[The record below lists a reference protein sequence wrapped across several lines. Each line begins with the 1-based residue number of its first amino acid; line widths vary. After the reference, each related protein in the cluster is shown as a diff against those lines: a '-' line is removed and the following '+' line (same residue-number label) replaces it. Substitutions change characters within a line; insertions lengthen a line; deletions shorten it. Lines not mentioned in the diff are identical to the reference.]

1 MPSLS
6 LFGAHRF
13 PERLRASL
21 VPEERE
27 RVERVLGTARLFMAS
42 ASLVA
47 IFLDPTEPTAY
58 TELAY
63 GLLIAYVGSSAFI
76 FLLLRT
82 HRPVKPRFQ
91 WAVHAT
97 DIIWPATITAFTQGP
112 NSPFFP
118 FFTFVLLAAAFRW
131 GLRETLATALATIA
145 VLMVQAGLI
154 TEALFGG
161 ILEGEFQLNRFIMRS
176 SYLTITGL
184 LLGYLAREEKQLR
197 AETSSIARII
207 AKARVETG
215 LNGTVHTILDDLLSL
230 FAAHRAVLVVHETST
245 GRVLLWQVYEAGV
258 EQPTRLQTGESVY
271 EDGQKYFFTGPPVMH
286 VVRDEGGARLTRA
299 LDERGHPAESTPI
312 EVPKALLV
320 THDFTSFVAISAVF
334 GEDWKGRLFLL
345 DPRLAAIREPELH
358 FLQTVVGQVAPAIYS
373 VYLLSRL
380 RERAGAIERARVAR
394 ELHDGSIQSLI
405 GLEMQVDVLRRQVG
419 VENPVAPELARIQDL
434 LRDEILNLRELMQQ
448 MKTIEI
454 HPRQLVETLA
464 GTVDRFQRE
473 TGISAS
479 FVCHHDEV
487 YMPPRVAR
495 EMVRI
500 VQEALVNVRKHS
512 KATHAVVRLT
522 SDNGCWKVVV
532 DDDGKGFDFSGH
544 LNQEELDSGRKGP
557 LIIKER
563 VRAIGGQLTVESAP
577 GFGARLEITVP
588 QKEHGTY
595 E

>member
-1 MPSLS
+1 MNPFRS
-6 LFGAHRF
+6 HRF
-13 PERLRASL
+13 LDRLHASL

-27 RVERVLGTARLFMAS
+27 RVERVLAGARLFMAA

-47 IFLDPTEPTAY
+47 IYLDPTEPTAY
-58 TELAY
+58 AGLAY
-63 GLLIAYVGSSAFI
+63 GLLIAYVGGCAGI
-76 FLLLRT
+76 LLLVRT
-82 HRPVKPRFQ
+82 RAAIGPRLQ
-91 WAVHAT
+91 WTIHAT
-97 DIIWPATITAFTQGP
+97 DIIWPAIITAFTQGP

-131 GLRETLATALATIA
+131 GLRETITTALATIV
-145 VLMVQAGLI
+145 VLMAQAALI
-154 TEALFGG
+154 TDAFFGG
-161 ILEGEFQLNRFIMRS
+161 LLEGEFQLNRFIMRS
-176 SYLTITGL
+176 SYLVITGG

-215 LNGTVHTILDDLLSL
+215 LNGAVHTILDELLFL
-230 FAAHRAVLVVHETST
+230 FGAHRALLAVHETST
-245 GRVLLWQVYEAGV
+245 GRALLWQVYEAALD
-258 EQPTRLQTGESVY
+258 QPTRLHLTEAAY
-271 EDGQKYFFTGPPVMH
+271 EERQEYFFPGPPAMH
-286 VVRDEGGARLTRA
+286 VMRGADGHLTLERALGQRGTAVRDTPVSFPARLLEAQTF
-299 LDERGHPAESTPI
+299 S
-312 EVPKALLV
+312 
-320 THDFTSFVAISAVF
+320 SFLAISAVF
-334 GEDWKGRLFLL
+334 GEDWTGRVYLL
-345 DPRLAAIREPELH
+345 NPRSAIRDAELH
-358 FLQTVVGQVAPAIYS
+358 FLQTVVSQVAPAIYS

-405 GLEMQVDVLRRQVG
+405 GLEMQVDVLRRQFG
-419 VENPVAPELARIQDL
+419 DGNPVAPELARIQEL
-434 LRDEILNLRELMQQ
+434 LRDEVLNLRELMQQ
-448 MKTIEI
+448 MKPIEV
-454 HPRQLVETLA
+454 HPKQLVEVLS

-473 TGISAS
+473 TGIAAS

-495 EMVRI
+495 EVVRI

-512 KATHAVVRLT
+512 KATHTVVRLT
-522 SDNGCWKVVV
+522 SESGCWKVVV

-544 LNQEELDSGRKGP
+544 LNQQELDSGRKGP

-588 QKEHGTY
+588 QKEHGAY